1 MEERKAAYRPVY
13 HPQEK
18 VIQQSSWLTSGTFY
32 ACLLGAVIIIPWY
45 AWMGDQGN
53 IANSYLDMSGTW
65 FAIFGLV
72 ATAGLPSALAQQVE
86 KYNAMS
92 EYKTSQRLFARSLQI
107 NLGLGLLTAG
117 AMFLLA
123 PFLAS
128 ISGGGEDLAVILRY
142 MSAALIVFPVMRGL
156 QGYYQGSQDLFPIGL
171 SQLVWQV
178 LQGIYLLVSSFFILL
193 VFQANFRTAVI
204 QSVFATFIG
213 VAGALIMLL
222 LFWQKEQQ
230 HLESLATRS
239 LDKVESSIQVI
250 LWEGFLGAMPYVL
263 VGAGLFVYK
272 LMDQLTFIPVM
283 AANTNYSET
292 QLLNLY
298 ALFRANPDR
307 VAIIV
312 VAAAGA
318 LLLRYLPS
326 LMERVAKQQKREVVR
341 FISIHLQRF
350 SFVMLPVIFW
360 LLLNARSLYTLLYG
374 ANALGTRVLIVALIT
389 SFVAGFALVM
399 AFLLQSL
406 QQAKPALYYW
416 LGGFVLKGL
425 LQLPLIELLEVYGP
439 YLATILGLVLTSA
452 LSYRKIKKTTKSNY
466 QLAFRRFLLILGLVL
481 AGWLLTLGVQQ
492 LSYRWLNPDS
502 RLHAL
507 LICLITGLF
516 NSGLYVY
523 VTLKIRLAEKLLGAK
538 AKSWRKTLRIK

>member
-1 MEERKAAYRPVY
+1 MDERKAAYRPVY

-53 IANSYLDMSGTW
+53 IANSYLDMSYTW
-65 FAIFGLV
+65 FAIFGLL
-72 ATAGLPSALAQQVE
+72 ATAGLPGALAQQVE

-92 EYKTSQRLFARSLQI
+92 EYKTSRKLFIRSFQLD
-107 NLGLGLLTAG
+107 LGLGVLAAG
-117 AMFLLA
+117 AMFFLA
-123 PFLAS
+123 PFLAG
-128 ISGGGEDLAVILRY
+128 ISGGGTDLAVILRY
-142 MSAALIVFPVMRGL
+142 MSAALVIFPAMRVL
-156 QGYYQGSQDLFPIGL
+156 QGYFQGIQDVFSVGL

-178 LQGIYLLVSSFFILL
+178 LQGIYLVVSSFFILL

-204 QSVFATFIG
+204 QSVFAAFVG
-213 VAGALIMLL
+213 VAGALIVLL
-222 LFWQKEQQ
+222 LFWQKEQEQ
-230 HLESLATRS
+230 YESLAMRS

-250 LWEGFLGAMPYVL
+250 LWEGFLEALPYVL
-263 VGAGLFVYK
+263 VGGGFFIYK
-272 LMDQLTFIPVM
+272 LVDQLTFIPVM
-283 AANTNYSET
+283 RGNTNYNEA

-326 LMERVAKQQKREVVR
+326 LMERVAKQQTREVVR

-360 LLLNARSLYTLLYG
+360 LLLNARSIYTLLYG

-389 SFVAGFALVM
+389 SFVGSFALIT

-416 LGGFVLKGL
+416 IAGLVLKGL
-425 LQLPLIELLEVYGP
+425 IQAPLIHLLEVYGP
-439 YLATILGLVLTSA
+439 YLATILGLILTSA

-466 QLAFRRFLLILGLVL
+466 QLAFRRFLLISGLVL
-481 AGWLLTLGVQQ
+481 AGGLLTLGVQQ
-492 LSYRWLNPDS
+492 LSYRWLSPDS

-516 NSGLYVY
+516 NSGLYVF
-523 VTLKIRLAEKLLGAK
+523 VTLKIRLADKLLGAK
-538 AKSWRKTLRIK
+538 AKRWRKTLRIK